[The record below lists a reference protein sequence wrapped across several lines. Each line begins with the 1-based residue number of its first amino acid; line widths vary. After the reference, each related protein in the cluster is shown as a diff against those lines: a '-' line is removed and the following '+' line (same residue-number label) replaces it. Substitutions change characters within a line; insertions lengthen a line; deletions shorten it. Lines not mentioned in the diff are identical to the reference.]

1 LGFFFAQNRWRVK
14 SLSFFN
20 ASAYVS
26 PIVSHLVHISGLSAI
41 FILMANDHKPS
52 DNKQAQTNKGIRKVN
67 LNDLKGSLSSR
78 GRERY
83 RNDEL
88 AQAFRDAMNDGESFV
103 WELAVV
109 SGKTEKQVNASKAM
123 WRSRATSVFAGL
135 DGTDG
140 HKVRIQW
147 TADNEM
153 VVTVYQGE

>member
-1 LGFFFAQNRWRVK
+1 MPNE
-14 SLSFFN
+14 
-20 ASAYVS
+20 
-26 PIVSHLVHISGLSAI
+26 
-41 FILMANDHKPS
+41 HKPS

-109 SGKTEKQVNASKAM
+109 SGKTEKQVNASKAK